1 MNVPTQSLSLFLS
14 SIIATRYMS
23 ELPYHLIMGMPA
35 LSPTMEA
42 GTLAS
47 WNVKVGDSFI
57 AGDSLAKIDTD
68 KASMDFEAQDD
79 GVVAKLL
86 VPDGS
91 EDVAVNSPIL
101 VVVENVDDVAAF
113 ENWVPPTVQVNVV
126 APVIAAAAPPVVV
139 PTATVVPVAVAVVTP
154 VAVSAPV
161 VVSAPVAV
169 PVTATPAVVLA
180 VVTAPTMG
188 PAWGATARVTSP
200 IAKTLAANQQAYINM
215 YGTTGQLPL

>member
-1 MNVPTQSLSLFLS
+1 
-14 SIIATRYMS
+14 MS
-23 ELPYHLIMGMPA
+23 GLPYHLIMGMPA

-113 ENWVPPTVQVNVV
+113 ENWVPPTEPMKAVSTAAAAPIAV
-126 APVIAAAAPPVVV
+126 ADTPVIAAVPITTPVVVV
-139 PTATVVPVAVAVVTP
+139 PTTGAAVAPTTG
-154 VAVSAPV
+154 AAAPV
-161 VVSAPVAV
+161 VA
-169 PVTATPAVVLA
+169 TAPAVALPVDA
-180 VVTAPTMG
+180 APTMG

-200 IAKTLAANQQAYINM
+200 IAKTLAANQQAYISM

>member
-1 MNVPTQSLSLFLS
+1 
-14 SIIATRYMS
+14 MS
-23 ELPYHLIMGMPA
+23 GLPYHLIMGMPA

-113 ENWVPPTVQVNVV
+113 ENWVPPTEPMKAVSTAAAAPIAV
-126 APVIAAAAPPVVV
+126 ADTPVIAAVPITTPVVVVV
-139 PTATVVPVAVAVVTP
+139 PTTVAAVAPTTLHTTG
-154 VAVSAPV
+154 ATAPV
-161 VVSAPVAV
+161 VA
-169 PVTATPAVVLA
+169 TAPAVALPVDA
-180 VVTAPTMG
+180 APTMG

-200 IAKTLAANQQAYINM
+200 IAKTLAANQQAYISM